1 MPVIIDGNNLLHS
14 LPRHAQDRSWVRQQA
29 LDAVRDHAMR
39 LTVVFDGPPPDGS
52 PEVENLG
59 RVTVRY
65 AGPSSA
71 DDVIVSLI
79 PQGGQAAHWTIVTDD
94 RTLRDRARERG
105 AQARTLAE
113 WRSRR
118 SRRPRRPQHEAKLSA
133 SEIAAWEAYFST
145 GKDGEDPER

>member
-1 MPVIIDGNNLLHS
+1 MPIIIDGNNLLHS
-14 LPRHAQDRSWVRQQA
+14 LPEHSRHRGSVRQLV
-29 LDAVRDHAMR
+29 LDAVRNQTMR

-65 AGPSSA
+65 AGSSSA
-71 DDVIVSLI
+71 DDVIIALI
-79 PQGGQAAHWTIVTDD
+79 PPGGRAAQWTVVTDD
-94 RTLRDRARERG
+94 RTLRDRARECG

-118 SRRPRRPQHEAKLSA
+118 SRRPRQPRHEAQLSA
-133 SEIAAWEAYFST
+133 REIADWEAYFSS
-145 GKDGEDPER
+145 GRDGEDSQR